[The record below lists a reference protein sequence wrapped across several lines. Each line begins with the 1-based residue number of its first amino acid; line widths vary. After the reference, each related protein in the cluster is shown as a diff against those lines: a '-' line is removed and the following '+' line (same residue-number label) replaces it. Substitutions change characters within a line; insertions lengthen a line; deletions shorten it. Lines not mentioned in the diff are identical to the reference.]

1 MALLVFTAF
10 RPSYSFAAQ
19 GEKQRPPNFI
29 VMMADDLGAHELGCY
44 GHPRHRTPNLDRLA
58 RTGIQFDTCYSTPI
72 CHPTRFEIMTGQ
84 YGHHNQVYH
93 FPGRRGG
100 PQSGSPEDDIA
111 RKLTFAQIL
120 KPLGYATA
128 QSGKWQL
135 SGQHPTLVKE
145 CGFDEYCMWAY
156 RQNLPAGVEHAG
168 GWEGKKGVKTC
179 R

>member
-1 MALLVFTAF
+1 MQAITSGLKLASIVLLAALVLL
-10 RPSYSFAAQ
+10 PPAARARQ
-19 GEKQRPPNFI
+19 IGSEKRPPNFI

-100 PQSGSPEDDIA
+100 PPNSSSN
-111 RKLTFAQIL
+111 RL
-120 KPLGYATA
+120 
-128 QSGKWQL
+128 
-135 SGQHPTLVKE
+135 LV
-145 CGFDEYCMWAY
+145 MVRPVA
-156 RQNLPAGVEHAG
+156 
-168 GWEGKKGVKTC
+168 
-179 R
+179 